1 MGYEFEIGEIGES
14 EIQLKINFKISP
26 VPHRHLYVDGSS
38 VLCRVFALP
47 LRVHYCLP
55 LLVVDLPASAVIG
68 GSGVGGGGGGEC
80 VCHETV
86 TIKHHPAWTWNGR
99 AGV

>member
-1 MGYEFEIGEIGES
+1 MQG
-14 EIQLKINFKISP
+14 
-26 VPHRHLYVDGSS
+26 
-38 VLCRVFALP
+38 LCTATKGTL
-47 LRVHYCLP
+47 LLP
-55 LLVVDLPASAVIG
+55 LLVVDLPASALIG
-68 GSGVGGGGGGEC
+68 GGGVGGGGGGEC